1 MQGINLFPWRQ
12 VQYRRALKYFLLRLL
27 LLFLCALGGYWG
39 LEQINQ
45 QQRQYLAE
53 QQEQLTLLNQK
64 LIKQEMEISQQR
76 RTLLPQS
83 DGLTLAS
90 AKAIARLQLLHEL
103 PLLQGELTEVRL
115 DSEQLD
121 MAGNIDSQNAFAELH
136 QFLQQRCGAV
146 NLSQLQNEATNIA
159 FRLQTACDGENK

>member
-45 QQRQYLAE
+45 QQRQYLA
-53 QQEQLTLLNQK
+53 LLNQQ